1 MKTKSKTKN
10 PSAKKQAQRTLGREE
25 REDRRCLDQVDRWL
39 RVADKLPAA
48 KRRASLRVATEQVLL
63 ASMVSLVASADAE
76 KLRAKLRK
84 DPQLL
89 ATVLNAF
96 IRLSA
101 NLQKQEAP
109 AKKGEALTAEGN
121 DEITKNMNLM

>member
-1 MKTKSKTKN
+1 MKTKSKTKT
-10 PSAKKQAQRTLGREE
+10 PSAKKRAQSTRG
-25 REDRRCLDQVDRWL
+25 REDREDRHCLAQVERWL
-39 RVADKLPAA
+39 RVADKMPDA
-48 KRRASLRVATEQVLL
+48 KRQVSLRVATEQVLL
-63 ASMVSLVASADAE
+63 ASMVSLVASAEGE

-101 NLQKQEAP
+101 NLQKHEAP
-109 AKKGEALTAEGN
+109 TEKAEAITAEGN
-121 DEITKNMNLM
+121 EEITKNMNLM